1 MSIDPQEFARLL
13 GAEIVGEV
21 PDVGGGPFGMARLAH
36 VMRERLT
43 PSRGERPGRPT
54 NPNWEV
60 RPKVPMSEATA
71 RKLAEIAEAMST
83 SGRKVSPMQVA
94 AQLLEEAV
102 ARMEAEARSASPEL
116 GQGRDAPALSE
127 GGRAKP
133 SRKIRV
139 AGEEVEAGQNATTE
153 PRGNAA
159 KIESSPKPKLPMPP
173 GKPAGRRKKA

>member
-1 MSIDPQEFARLL
+1 MSIDPQEFARML

-36 VMRERLT
+36 IMHERLT

-54 NPNWEV
+54 NPNWEI

-71 RKLAEIAEAMST
+71 RKLAEIAEAMCT

-94 AQLLEEAV
+94 AQLLEEAL
-102 ARMEAEARSASPEL
+102 ARMEAEAQAASQES
-116 GQGRDAPALSE
+116 GQGRDAPAFSE

-139 AGEEVEAGQNATTE
+139 AGEEVGAGQ
-153 PRGNAA
+153 GAA
-159 KIESSPKPKLPMPP
+159 AQLREHPE
-173 GKPAGRRKKA
+173 KPAGRRKKA